1 MAMSIPPRE
10 RKREYARFLLAFVFL
25 AFLMKVA
32 GEFIHEMGHALFVEV
47 FGGRILGIEISVEW
61 PFTLSH
67 TRWEL
72 ADPTGFQLATIAV
85 AGIIFDTFTTI
96 IGQTVLLKRWVTRP
110 LHAISVFWLSFWS
123 YLNSVVYLVVGAFHP
138 FGDIADLISAVATP
152 RLLIGFIGFA
162 LLVVYTYSLSIILRG
177 IFSMVLD
184 RDRASE
190 MVSIFW
196 VALHL
201 FFVFVTVAIYG
212 FPMSPTVAAT
222 VLVMIF
228 AWSYISGKWIIGA
241 VSRLSGA
248 GEGWKIVGFM
258 RTGANDVVKGKADSR
273 QRYKTG
279 YVVLFSIAILS
290 VLVTGYMVSQYV
302 SAYSLIMKTDIRV
315 EAQAFE
321 MDSDAAYL
329 NLTVSVFNPTKG
341 NLSVGR
347 IEFDVRL
354 NDKYI
359 EHAMLRD
366 IPIAPPQDTTAF
378 DYSLEIPRE
387 RWFTLDEAVSS
398 GEWDWSVTGTGFVD
412 TMFGETLL
420 RFRTSKASP
429 PV

>member
-1 MAMSIPPRE
+1 MNSISPKE
-10 RKREYARFLLAFVFL
+10 RRREYARFLLAFVFL

-47 FGGRILGIEISVEW
+47 FGGRVLGIEISVEW
-61 PFTLSH
+61 PFALSH
-67 TRWEL
+67 TKWAL
-72 ADPTGFQLATIAV
+72 TDPTKFQLAAIAV
-85 AGIIFDTFTTI
+85 AGIIFDTLTTI
-96 IGQTVLLKRWVTRP
+96 IGQTALLKRWVNQP
-110 LHAISVFWLSFWS
+110 LFFISIFWLSFWS
-123 YLNSVVYLVVGAFHP
+123 YLNSVVYLVIGAFHP
-138 FGDIADLISAVATP
+138 FGDIADLINAVEAP
-152 RLLIGFIGFA
+152 RFWIGVIGFA
-162 LLVVYTYSLSIILRG
+162 LLVSYTYSLSIILRR

-184 RDRASE
+184 RDRASD

-196 VALHL
+196 VAIHL
-201 FFVFVTVAIYG
+201 FFVFVTIAVYG

-248 GEGWKIVGFM
+248 RKGWRVVGFM
-258 RTGANDVVKGKADSR
+258 ETGTKDVFNDKADSK

-279 YVVLFSIAILS
+279 YIALFSIAILS

-302 SAYSLIMKTDIRV
+302 SSYSLIMKTDIRV
-315 EAQAFE
+315 EAEAFE
-321 MDSDAAYL
+321 MAPNAASL

-341 NLSVGR
+341 NLSVGK

-359 EHAMLRD
+359 EHAILRD
-366 IPIAPPQDTTAF
+366 IPVTAPQDTTAF
-378 DYSLEIPRE
+378 VYSLNIPRE
-387 RWFTLDEAVSS
+387 RWFTLDEAVNLR
-398 GEWDWSVTGTGFVD
+398 EWEWSVTSTGYVE

-420 RFRTSKASP
+420 RFKTNKISP
-429 PV
+429 PL